1 MKKKKG
7 FVLRDICGQKVISG
21 EGLEQVNFSNLISLN
36 ETAAFLWEVVEDKE
50 FTAETMADSLCLEY
64 EVEREIAL
72 RDAEALCTKW
82 KEIGLIED

>member
-36 ETAAFLWEVVEDKE
+36 ETAAFLWEAVEDKG
-50 FTAETMADSLCLEY
+50 FTAETMADALCLEY

-72 RDAEALCTKW
+72 SDAEALCAKW

>member
-50 FTAETMADSLCLEY
+50 FTAEIMADALCLEY
-64 EVEREIAL
+64 EVEHEIAL

>member
-50 FTAETMADSLCLEY
+50 FTAETMADALFLEY

>member
-1 MKKKKG
+1 M
-7 FVLRDICGQKVISG
+7 RDICGQKVISG

-36 ETAAFLWEVVEDKE
+36 ETAAFLWEAVEDNG
-50 FTAETMADSLCLEY
+50 FTAETMADALCFEY

-72 RDAEALCTKW
+72 RDAEALCAKW

>member
-36 ETAAFLWEVVEDKE
+36 ETAAFLWEAVEDKG

-72 RDAEALCTKW
+72 RDAEALCAKW